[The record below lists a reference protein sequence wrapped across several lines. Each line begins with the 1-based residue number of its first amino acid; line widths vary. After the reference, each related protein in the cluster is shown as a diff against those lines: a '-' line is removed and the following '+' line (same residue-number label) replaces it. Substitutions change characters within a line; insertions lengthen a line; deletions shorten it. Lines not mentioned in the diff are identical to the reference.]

1 MTLVEEIRAAL
12 NQFDDKTYELLDP
25 LANYL
30 DSLELVRAAPRIRFF
45 GMPLVGSGFGNA
57 LANKVVEIARGH
69 DPDYAASWLGKVCT
83 TIKAD
88 IRFTLAVYGISIEEP
103 IDFDNGVRLLPIDRL
118 VDSPNA
124 RVLQLAV
131 SNTPWGIMGPPSHPV
146 AATLVEPNVKG
157 EPMSERGDGPH
168 QKISLRCRERLLD
181 VCRGLSL
188 SDEMKPIA
196 GESWNDF
203 VDPELTN
210 ALFGRITT
218 GPAYEGSV
226 TLAFAQ
232 EVSAEHVAIANDFIN
247 LPAKMRSDYSIA
259 LDRLN
264 LAKRRPKP
272 GDKAIDGS
280 ICLEA
285 LLGDSGANQEMTHK
299 IAIRAANLL
308 EQSKDEKLKL
318 ISDVKAFYR
327 LRSAT
332 VHGGRPNG
340 KLSEANA
347 IAINGLKICGRVARR
362 LVKIGV
368 PPNRQLLDLGH
379 WPANEV
385 IADC

>member
-1 MTLVEEIRAAL
+1 MTLVEEIRVAL

-25 LANYL
+25 LAKHL
-30 DSLELVRAAPRIRFF
+30 ASLEIVQAAPRIRFF
-45 GMPLVGSGFGNA
+45 GMPLIGSGFGNA
-57 LANKVVEIARGH
+57 LASKVVEIARRH
-69 DPDYAASWLGKVCT
+69 DPDYAAAWLDKVCT
-83 TIKAD
+83 TIEAD
-88 IRFTLAVYGISIEEP
+88 IRFTLAVYGISTEEP
-103 IDFDNGVRLLPIDRL
+103 IEFDNGVRLLPIDRL

-124 RVLQLAV
+124 RALQLAL
-131 SNTPWGIMGPPSHPV
+131 SNTPWGIMGPPPYPV
-146 AATLVEPNVKG
+146 AATTVEPDVKG
-157 EPMSERGDGPH
+157 EPMDERGDGPH
-168 QKISLRCRERLLD
+168 KQVSLRCRERLLD

-188 SDEMKPIA
+188 SDEMEPIA

-203 VDPELTN
+203 VDPELTH
-210 ALFGRITT
+210 ALFGRMTT

-226 TLAFAQ
+226 TLAFAR

-247 LPAKMRSDYSIA
+247 LPAKMRSEYSIA

-264 LAKRRPKP
+264 LAKRRAKP

-285 LLGDSGANQEMTHK
+285 LLGDRGANQEMTHK

-308 EQSKDEKLKL
+308 ADSKDEKLEL

-332 VHGGRPNG
+332 VHGGRPND

-347 IAINGLKICGRVARR
+347 IASKGLKICGRVARR
-362 LVKIGV
+362 LVRIGV
-368 PPNRQLLDLGH
+368 PPDRQLLDLGY
-379 WPANEV
+379 WPPNE
-385 IADC
+385 IIDGC